1 MKQLTAAFVRSAT
14 LPGKY
19 GDQHGLNRRVSPSD
33 SKQWIWWG
41 TMRPNRRDL
50 GLGGYPY
57 RSLAEAR
64 QMAFEYRKLA
74 HGGGDPAA
82 LRRNTTAPSFAEA
95 CERVIEMRAPSL
107 KDGGK
112 SGNNWRS
119 TLERVADPRLGDMSI
134 AEITSEDVLAVV
146 LPVWQTRRQTARKL
160 KGRISAVMAWA
171 IAEGHRPD
179 DPTAAVMRAL
189 PRNGHQVQHHRAL
202 PHGEVAAAL
211 ATVHASGA
219 CAATKLAFR
228 FLVLTAARSGE
239 VRGARWDE
247 IDDGAKLW
255 TVPAERAKSGR
266 P

>member
-112 SGNNWRS
+112 SANNWRS
-119 TLERVADPRLGDMSI
+119 TLERVADPRLGDMS
-134 AEITSEDVLAVV
+134 
-146 LPVWQTRRQTARKL
+146 
-160 KGRISAVMAWA
+160 